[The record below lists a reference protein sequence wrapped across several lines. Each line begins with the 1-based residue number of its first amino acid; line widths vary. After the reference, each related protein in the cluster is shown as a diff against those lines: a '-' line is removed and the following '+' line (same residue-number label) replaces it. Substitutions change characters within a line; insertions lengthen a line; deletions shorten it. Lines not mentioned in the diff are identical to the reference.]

1 VPTLRPEGFVTSKTQ
16 RSSRL
21 TDRSGPSST
30 ERPGVTCRAAA
41 AAISQRAAEWV
52 GSSVPSLVK
61 HVLDRIG
68 QEEHQS
74 NQEELAGRRLC
85 YADGSKPTSRIKLTA
100 IAGAQGY

>member
-1 VPTLRPEGFVTSKTQ
+1 VI
-16 RSSRL
+16 
-21 TDRSGPSST
+21 
-30 ERPGVTCRAAA
+30 CRAAA

-52 GSSVPSLVK
+52 GPSVPSLVK

-85 YADGSKPTSRIKLTA
+85 YADGSKPMSRVKLTA
-100 IAGAQGY
+100 IAAAQGY

>member
-1 VPTLRPEGFVTSKTQ
+1 M
-16 RSSRL
+16 
-21 TDRSGPSST
+21 
-30 ERPGVTCRAAA
+30 TCRAAA

-52 GSSVPSLVK
+52 GPSVPSLVK

-85 YADGSKPTSRIKLTA
+85 YGSKPLSRIKLTA
-100 IAGAQGY
+100 IAGAQGC